1 MEQITVSSRRDKK
14 VEVDVPIAC
23 EITWNVQVE
32 SYGIVL
38 AATFFGK
45 ENDEKGNKLLEEAK
59 IKAEDGLQI
68 YTFKVDK
75 PGKVSFLFDN
85 NHSRFRSKAINY
97 RIDIK
102 TLEEDTKVQ
111 EASE

>member
-14 VEVDVPIAC
+14 VEVDVPIEC
-23 EITWNVQVE
+23 EITWNVHVE

-38 AATFFGK
+38 AATFFEK

-68 YTFKVDK
+68 YKFKVDK

-85 NHSRFRSKAINY
+85 NHSRFRSKVINY

-102 TLEEDTKVQ
+102 TLEKDTKVQ